1 MKITSPLFQ
10 HGEPI
15 PQPNTCLGPNINPPL
30 NFENVPDNTQS
41 FVLIFEDVDATPK
54 PWTHW
59 MLFNIPATTKQVE
72 EGKVPEGAT
81 EGLANN
87 HSFGYE
93 GPCPKYFKGTHHY
106 WFRLYA
112 LDTILD
118 LPAASEREDVE
129 AAMQQH
135 IIEKAEL
142 LGLCTAPE
150 NIEELA

>member
-1 MKITSPLFQ
+1 MRIKSTFEENQ
-10 HGEPI
+10 DI
-15 PQPNTCLGPNINPPL
+15 PKPYTCLGKNINPPL
-30 NFENVPDNTQS
+30 EFEDIPTKARS
-41 FVLIFEDVDATPK
+41 LVLIFEDIDASPK

-59 MLFNIPATTKQVE
+59 MLFNIPPGVTKIE
-72 EGKVPEGAT
+72 EGTIPPGAI

-93 GPCPKYFKGTHHY
+93 GPCPRYFKGTHHY

-118 LPAASEREDVE
+118 LPKNSEREDVE
-129 AAMQQH
+129 EQMQGH
-135 IIEKAEL
+135 ILEKADL

-150 NIEELA
+150 TIEAQF

>member
-1 MKITSPLFQ
+1 MKITSPEFQ
-10 HGEPI
+10 YGE
-15 PQPNTCLGPNINPPL
+15 QVPNKYSCLGPNINPPL
-30 NFENVPDNTQS
+30 KVEDVPS
-41 FVLIFEDVDATPK
+41 EAKSLVLIFEDIDATPK

-59 MLFNIPATTKQVE
+59 MLFDIPANTNKIE
-72 EGKVPEGAT
+72 EGKIPQGAT

-112 LDTILD
+112 LDKKLN
-118 LPAASEREDVE
+118 LPPATEREDVE
-129 AAMQQH
+129 EKMNGHVIA
-135 IIEKAEL
+135 KAEL

-150 NIEELA
+150 EV